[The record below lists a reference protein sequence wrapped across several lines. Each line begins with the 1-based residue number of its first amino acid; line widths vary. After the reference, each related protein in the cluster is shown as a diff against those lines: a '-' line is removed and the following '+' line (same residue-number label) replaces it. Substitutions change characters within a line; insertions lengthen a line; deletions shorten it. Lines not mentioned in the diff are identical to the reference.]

1 MAILF
6 QLIGR
11 LIKWTA
17 IAIIYLT
24 PVLGVW
30 LGSSLAA
37 YNNRSTSLAVLA
49 GVFLFPILPM
59 LWELRAQ
66 SKGSRSKERILTW
79 GDRLTLRTLVINF
92 VAIAALLVWQPRLSF
107 VALSTRGDWMLGNLQ
122 GISCTVNSTEFIQA
136 GKWFGRNVFQ
146 LQYKSF

>member
-1 MAILF
+1 MGVLF
-6 QLIGR
+6 QLIGT
-11 LIKWTA
+11 LIKWSA

-30 LGSSLAA
+30 LASSGAA

-66 SKGSRSKERILTW
+66 SKRSKGSRSKERILTW
-79 GDRLTLRTLVINF
+79 SDRGGWRRNHLCR
-92 VAIAALLVWQPRLSF
+92 R
-107 VALSTRGDWMLGNLQ
+107 R
-122 GISCTVNSTEFIQA
+122 CTDSN
-136 GKWFGRNVFQ
+136 
-146 LQYKSF
+146 

>member
-49 GVFLFPILPM
+49 GGVSLSHLTYANRP
-59 LWELRAQ
+59 
-66 SKGSRSKERILTW
+66 RSFNRFSLLLTK
-79 GDRLTLRTLVINF
+79 V
-92 VAIAALLVWQPRLSF
+92 LLMW
-107 VALSTRGDWMLGNLQ
+107 
-122 GISCTVNSTEFIQA
+122 A
-136 GKWFGRNVFQ
+136 GAVMG
-146 LQYKSF
+146 

>member
-66 SKGSRSKERILTW
+66 SKGSQSKERILTW
-79 GDRLTLRTLVINF
+79 GD
-92 VAIAALLVWQPRLSF
+92 IA
-107 VALSTRGDWMLGNLQ
+107 
-122 GISCTVNSTEFIQA
+122 
-136 GKWFGRNVFQ
+136 
-146 LQYKSF
+146 

>member
-6 QLIGR
+6 QLIGI
-11 LIKWTA
+11 LIKWTAFVADVGAA

-30 LGSSLAA
+30 LASSLAA
-37 YNNRSTSLAVLA
+37 YNNRSTSLAILA

-79 GDRLTLRTLVINF
+79 GDRLTIRTPDW
-92 VAIAALLVWQPRLSF
+92 LLVM
-107 VALSTRGDWMLGNLQ
+107 V
-122 GISCTVNSTEFIQA
+122 C
-136 GKWFGRNVFQ
+136 
-146 LQYKSF
+146 

>member
-6 QLIGR
+6 QLIGT

-24 PVLGVW
+24 PVLSVW
-30 LGSSLAA
+30 LASSLAA

-49 GVFLFPILPM
+49 GVFLFPVFPL
-59 LWELRAQ
+59 LWELWAQ
-66 SKGSRSKERILTW
+66 SKRSKGSRSKKRILTW
-79 GDRLTLRTLVINF
+79 GDHLTLRTLVINF

-107 VALSTRGDWMLGNLQ
+107 VALSTRGYWMLGDLQ
-122 GISCTVNSTEFIQA
+122 GQTA
-136 GKWFGRNVFQ
+136 Q
-146 LQYKSF
+146 LI